1 MKEAKTENGLPS
13 KIIPNGTGDEK
24 IKRTKS
30 KRYKLILDVYIFF
43 VCLCFVWFFPRFFF
57 LIFSWFI
64 WGGVYVVI
72 FCLNYFNYSFIF
84 VCFGIFEPF
93 RCYISTFFIST

>member
-1 MKEAKTENGLPS
+1 MSKMKEAKTENGLPS

-43 VCLCFVWFFPRFFF
+43 V
-57 LIFSWFI
+57 
-64 WGGVYVVI
+64 
-72 FCLNYFNYSFIF
+72 
-84 VCFGIFEPF
+84 
-93 RCYISTFFIST
+93 